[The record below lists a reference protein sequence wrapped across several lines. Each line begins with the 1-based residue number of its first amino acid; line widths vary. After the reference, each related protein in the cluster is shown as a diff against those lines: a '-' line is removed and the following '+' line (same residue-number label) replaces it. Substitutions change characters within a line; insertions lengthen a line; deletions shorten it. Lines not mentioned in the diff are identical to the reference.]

1 MILAVIKQMKKN
13 YEEELWRE
21 LHYFWG
27 GIYHNCL
34 SYFITARISFI
45 RILYPSAVIWSLSYT
60 HHVILFIELT
70 SLNSQPLFSL
80 CPGSHGP
87 LPKIHLNSFAVYA
100 LLVVILTGQSFHL
113 CIITQ
118 AEGTESRNAV
128 RFFVF
133 WGVEL
138 LIGSWW
144 SRVGKVIVGRWRDLL
159 QLTWRVRNCLSLP
172 ALRM

>member
-21 LHYFWG
+21 LHYFLG

-128 RFFVF
+128 RFLGGRASDWLVVVTC
-133 WGVEL
+133 GQSY
-138 LIGSWW
+138 SWQMTW
-144 SRVGKVIVGRWRDLL
+144 LL